1 MLQLNLEVRDNYI
14 YCQPSGEIILGNS
27 LHFLRQLL
35 NECHDKRINKL
46 LINISQLSAN
56 KLSNSQQ
63 FLLAAQVS
71 SFWDKRVKVAIV
83 GLGPDVSPLEFS
95 LLVLKNRGVTLEA
108 FTYEADGSRWLLSEP
123 RPKVFTQSQPSSPV
137 FSLSS

>member
-1 MLQLNLEVRDNYI
+1 MLQLNLEVQDNYI

-71 SFWDKRVKVAIV
+71 SFWDKRIKVAIA
-83 GLGPDVSPLEFS
+83 GANEIDAFEFS
-95 LLVLKNRGVTLEA
+95 ALVLKNRGVTIEA
-108 FTYEADGSRWLLSEP
+108 FTYEADGTRWLLSEP
-123 RPKVFTQSQPSSPV
+123 RPRIFTQPQPSSHV